1 MFRHRGRS
9 FLKGGTMFA
18 KKTIEDVQWEGKK
31 ALVRVDFNVP
41 LAAGTVEDD
50 TRIKA
55 ALPTIHYLLDQ
66 GAAVL
71 LMSHLGRPGGE
82 YQEDLSLKP
91 VAEELRNLL
100 KAPVEFVPDCRG
112 EQPRKAAAEIQ
123 PGEVVLLENT
133 RFYPGEKANDPEMA
147 RDLAAYGDIFVND
160 AFGTAHRKHAS
171 NVGVADHLPAVAGY
185 LLEKEIVYL
194 GRTIENPEKP
204 FIAILGGAKV
214 SSKIGVI
221 RNLLDRTDKIL
232 IGGGMANTFFKALG
246 FEMGDSL
253 VEEEVVAEAREL
265 LDRAQDKLMLPSDV
279 VIADQFSED
288 AASKT
293 IPLGNVPDG
302 WQILDIGAESIARF
316 SEEVENAGTVVW
328 NGPMGVFEMEP
339 FARGTYKLTQA
350 VADSPAV
357 TIIGGGD
364 SASAVRKTGLADQIT
379 HISTGGGASLKMLE
393 GATLPGLAALEDK

>member
-1 MFRHRGRS
+1 
-9 FLKGGTMFA
+9 MFA
-18 KKTIEDVQWEGKK
+18 KKTIEDVGWEGKK

-41 LAAGTVEDD
+41 LAEGTVEDD
-50 TRIKA
+50 TRIQA
-55 ALPTIHYLLDQ
+55 ALPTIHYLLEQ

-82 YQEDLSLKP
+82 YQEELSLKP
-91 VAEELRNLL
+91 VAEVLRNLL

-133 RFYPGEKANDPEMA
+133 RFYPGEKANDPKMA
-147 RDLAAYGDIFVND
+147 QDLAAFGDIFVND

-171 NVGVADHLPAVAGY
+171 NVGVADHLPAVAGF

-194 GRTIENPEKP
+194 GRTIENPAKP

-246 FEMGDSL
+246 YEMGDSL
-253 VEEEVVAEAREL
+253 VEEKVVAEAREL

-279 VIADQFSED
+279 VIADQFSEE

-293 IPLGNVPDG
+293 IPLGDVPDG

-316 SEEVENAGTVVW
+316 SEEIENAGTVVW
-328 NGPMGVFEMEP
+328 NGPMGVFEIEA
-339 FARGTYKLTQA
+339 FARGTFKLTQA

-364 SASAVRKTGLADQIT
+364 SASAVRKSGLADQIT

>member
-1 MFRHRGRS
+1 
-9 FLKGGTMFA
+9 MFA

-147 RDLAAYGDIFVND
+147 RGLAAYGDIFVND

-171 NVGVADHLPAVAGY
+171 NVGVADHLPAVAGF

-293 IPLGNVPDG
+293 IPLGDVPDG